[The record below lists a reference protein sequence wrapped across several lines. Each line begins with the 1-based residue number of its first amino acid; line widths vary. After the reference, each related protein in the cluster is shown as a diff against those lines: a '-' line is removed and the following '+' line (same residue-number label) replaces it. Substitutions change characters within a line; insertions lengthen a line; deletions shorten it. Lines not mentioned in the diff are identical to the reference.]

1 MKQKIIEQLQTIMD
15 PEIPLDIYTL
25 GLIYD
30 IQIKSDTHLYLQIT
44 YTTPQCPFGA
54 VMQQQIQQKMRDLGF
69 SQVEIDV
76 TFDPPW
82 NASEELR
89 DMLGV

>member
-1 MKQKIIEQLQTIMD
+1 
-15 PEIPLDIYTL
+15 
-25 GLIYD
+25 
-30 IQIKSDTHLYLQIT
+30 LQIT